1 MGTAVVNYKN
11 ELLQEI
17 EGMPSRKLK
26 EILDFICFLKAREVI
41 DPSQSY
47 FWSQKWQK
55 MERNAD
61 KDKLAG
67 KVMGDGTISSLMN
80 ELDA

>member
-1 MGTAVVNYKN
+1 MGTALAQYKN

-17 EGMPSRKLK
+17 EGMPSRKIK
-26 EILDFICFLKAREVI
+26 EILDFVCFIKARESI

-47 FWSQKWQK
+47 FWTQKWQEL
-55 MERNAD
+55 ERNAD
-61 KDKLAG
+61 KDKLA
-67 KVMGDGTISSLMN
+67 KKAIGDGTLSGLLN